1 VTLLRKARLS
11 RRLDVLTR
19 TARLTASYREELRVT
34 VTFCTGLREALADSG
49 IDPARVS
56 CLFMCN
62 DAAAELASLGDTPA
76 LRRADAAFSAA
87 FGEPSGDE
95 DFAARLARLLP
106 RFADGAPPQPG
117 ASLMDWLAWALARR
131 QPGRPPPP
139 DRR

>member
-11 RRLDVLTR
+11 RRLELLTR
-19 TARLTASYREELRVT
+19 TARLGASYREELRQQVM
-34 VTFCTGLREALADSG
+34 FCTGLREALAASG
-49 IDPARVS
+49 IDPARIS

-87 FGEPSGDE
+87 IGMPSAAE
-95 DFAARLARLLP
+95 EFAARLTRLLP

-131 QPGRPPPP
+131 QPDRPPPG
-139 DRR
+139 RR

>member
-1 VTLLRKARLS
+1 VTLLSKGRLS

-19 TARLTASYREELRVT
+19 TARLRASYREELRVT
-34 VTFCTGLREALADSG
+34 VIFCTGLREALAASG
-49 IDPARVS
+49 IDRARIS

-62 DAAAELASLGDTPA
+62 DAAAELGSLGDTPA

-87 FGEPSGDE
+87 FGKPSGAE

-131 QPGRPPPP
+131 PPDPPPPP